1 MKNRHKPFVKEV
13 KNSDTMIIFIH
24 GILESPYQ
32 FRNLAQIAVDNNIS
46 VCAVL
51 LDGHG
56 KSGKDFVKSNLNMWR
71 ASVEK
76 EIENYRNKY
85 KNIILAGHSMGTL
98 LSIESYLKYKQNIK
112 SIVAI
117 ATPLAIRVKFNIIRS
132 CIKIAL
138 GIIPKDDFLTR
149 YAYEAISVNETNLF
163 NYIKWA
169 PRYID
174 LFKLIIKVRLNL
186 NNIDIPMLIFHS
198 MNDELVSLKSIK
210 IYKKIFK
217 YNNKLD
223 NKCIINLENSGHFY
237 YDYSDLEVLESELKS
252 FICRK

>member
-1 MKNRHKPFVKEV
+1 MKDRHKPFVQEV

-24 GILESPYQ
+24 GIVESPYQ
-32 FRNLAQIAVDNNIS
+32 FRNLAQIAMDNNIS
-46 VCAVL
+46 VCGVL
-51 LDGHG
+51 LAGHG

-71 ASVEK
+71 TSIER
-76 EIENYRNKY
+76 EIEKYKTKY
-85 KNIILAGHSMGTL
+85 KNIILVGHSMGAL
-98 LSIESYLKYKQNIK
+98 LSIEFYLKYKQNIK
-112 SIVAI
+112 YIVAI
-117 ATPLAIRVKFNIIRS
+117 ATPLCIRVKFNIIRS

-138 GIIPKDDFLTR
+138 GIIPKGDLLTR

-210 IYKKIFK
+210 IYKKSFK
-217 YNNKLD
+217 YNNKLN
-223 NKCIINLENSGHFY
+223 NKSIIKLESSGHFY
-237 YDYSDLEVLESELKS
+237 YDYDDLEVLESEFKS
-252 FICRK
+252 FI